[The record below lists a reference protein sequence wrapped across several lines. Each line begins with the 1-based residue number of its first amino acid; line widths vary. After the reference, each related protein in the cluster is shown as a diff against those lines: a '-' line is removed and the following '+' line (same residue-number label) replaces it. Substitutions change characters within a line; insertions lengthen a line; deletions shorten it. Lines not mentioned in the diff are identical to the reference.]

1 MITDFKKR
9 NRVDNKSLL
18 TGIVIVFFIVVFF
31 AVPPR
36 DKLSQLCFWGT
47 NTKFMIAKMMGD
59 SNATAY
65 LFHRNNA
72 IYLAKMYPNRK
83 TAISEM
89 DKSIKALPRAAS
101 ESELKTLYKDRA
113 EIKLFLGDYKGALND
128 FVKSDLITFN
138 DSLKVALL
146 FKVNGNYNQA
156 LSYCNNILNKDN
168 SAYAGFACIADVY
181 KSANRPDV
189 ALRVWDLA
197 LDMNK
202 NMPRAYVDRALLKKS
217 RGDLTGYDSD
227 IKLAK
232 QYSPTVD
239 LNASI
244 IEDTLH
250 PKMLTL
256 NIR

>member
-1 MITDFKKR
+1 M
-9 NRVDNKSLL
+9 
-18 TGIVIVFFIVVFF
+18 
-31 AVPPR
+31 
-36 DKLSQLCFWGT
+36 
-47 NTKFMIAKMMGD
+47 
-59 SNATAY
+59 
-65 LFHRNNA
+65 
-72 IYLAKMYPNRK
+72 
-83 TAISEM
+83 
-89 DKSIKALPRAAS
+89 
-101 ESELKTLYKDRA
+101 
-113 EIKLFLGDYKGALND
+113 
-128 FVKSDLITFN
+128 
-138 DSLKVALL
+138 
-146 FKVNGNYNQA
+146 
-156 LSYCNNILNKDN
+156 SYCNNILNKDN

-217 RGDLTGYDSD
+217 MGDLTGYDSD

-250 PKMLTL
+250 PKMTTTSSHYTQTSSTKTSSCAISSTR
-256 NIR
+256 NKP